1 MIEERVTVRIL
12 AGVAGLSLA
21 LMAGMVNGAVDSL
34 NSRRAKILADH
45 GVTRPTPIQPVV
57 LGVSGGA
64 IGAAAAALGMSRA
77 QLRQI
82 AADHPANEVVG
93 NRSLRAML
101 TKRTLY
107 PDARLRELAHAVVG
121 DRTFAD
127 FVLEPNLARRQP
139 SGIVSSLIIPVYSGE
154 HGTLFLPQDL
164 PKLGLTDMPVADA
177 LVAATRIPGAF
188 PAVTA
193 LDHIFDGGTHHR
205 VPYEVFGSHP
215 ALILDLY
222 GPEPHYSRGGLLLP
236 VVHSSLPMIPRRP
249 RPFGDE
255 NVCARTIFAEM
266 PYGSALQSPTRSP
279 EELFD
284 YGYDIAATWVDTR
297 TADQL
302 FAVVDPDVLGELMPV
317 SPAEDSAALGPRR

>member
-1 MIEERVTVRIL
+1 MIKELVTVRIL
-12 AGVAGLSLA
+12 AGVAGRSLA
-21 LMAGMVNGAVDSL
+21 LMSGMVIGAVDSL
-34 NSRRAKILADH
+34 NSRRAKMLADL
-45 GVTRPTPIQPVV
+45 GVPRPTSIQPVV

-77 QLRQI
+77 ELRQI
-82 AADHPANEVVG
+82 AVEHPANEVVG
-93 NRSLRAML
+93 RRSLRAML

-107 PDARLRELAHAVVG
+107 PDVRLRELAHAVVG

-127 FVLEPNLARRQP
+127 FVLEPNVARQQP
-139 SGIVSSLIIPVYSGE
+139 SGIGSSLIIPVYSGE

-188 PAVTA
+188 PAA
-193 LDHIFDGGTHHR
+193 ASLDHIFDGGTHHR

-215 ALILDLY
+215 ALVLDLY
-222 GPEPHYSRGGLLLP
+222 GPEPHFSRGGLLLP
-236 VVHSSLPMIPRRP
+236 LAHPSLPVIPRRP
-249 RPFGDE
+249 RPFHDKSL
-255 NVCARTIFAEM
+255 CARTIFADL

-284 YGYDIAATWVDTR
+284 NGYDIAATWIDTR
-297 TADQL
+297 STDQL
-302 FAVVDPDVLGELMPV
+302 FAVVDPDVLGEPMLV
-317 SPAEDSAALGPRR
+317 SPAEDAAALEARQ